1 MSDHKNKEKKTLN
14 LPNNTELAFFAY
26 GIFKPGQLAYS
37 KIKNHVNEKNS
48 IELNY
53 QMKLRDGV
61 PILIDNQR
69 DYNQTKGYII
79 TFKKGQERQAYQA
92 ISNTLLKKL
101 YEWKTIEING
111 NDVNILFGVDP
122 ENGSDHIEDPE
133 ERVSFNGK
141 NDPLFKEALELI
153 EKNLNTDKN
162 SHKIKSFFEL
172 QMNYMLLWSAIDRFS
187 SLKYN
192 KQYKSWNNEKF
203 SKERAFKEG
212 IKKYG
217 NEPHIPVYSTEDLVV
232 HEFNAKDPLETIK
245 YYYTLRCNVV
255 HRGKATVGD
264 FSMLK
269 TATKELLEIFKNILN
284 DTFNKTEL

>member
-1 MSDHKNKEKKTLN
+1 MISCQT
-14 LPNNTELAFFAY
+14 T
-26 GIFKPGQLAYS
+26 
-37 KIKNHVNEKNS
+37 KI
-48 IELNY
+48 Y

-79 TFKKGQERQAYQA
+79 TFKKARKDRLIKQSA
-92 ISNTLLKKL
+92 IRYL

-122 ENGSDHIEDPE
+122 ENGSDHIEDPK

-217 NEPHIPVYSTEDLVV
+217 NEPHILVYSTEDLVV

-255 HRGKATVGD
+255 HR
-264 FSMLK
+264 
-269 TATKELLEIFKNILN
+269 
-284 DTFNKTEL
+284 